1 MIHTREF
8 PSVPLKLRELQVRLG
23 DYFRV
28 KEYLRSISV
37 NSYTSGLSADDEE
50 IADSLAVISSYRF
63 DNVTGLAYDVFP
75 PAD

>member
-1 MIHTREF
+1 MIYPREF
-8 PSVPLKLRELQVRLG
+8 PSVPLKLRELQVRLE

-50 IADSLAVISSYRF
+50 IADTLAVISEGYSGDR
-63 DNVTGLAYDVFP
+63 NVM
-75 PAD
+75 